1 MLDILFYFY
10 SLLLVISAF
19 MVILLKNPVHS
30 VLFLIF
36 AFFNAAA
43 LFIILG
49 AEFIAM
55 MLIIVYV
62 GAVAVLFL
70 FIVMMMNINLAEI
83 RQGFVKN
90 ALLAIALSSII
101 FFEMYIA
108 IQNSAKFL
116 PKPPVESMQNL
127 SNTMQIAN
135 VLYTEYF
142 AIFQLSGLILLVAM
156 VGAIVLTLTHSN
168 NVKRQSILKQVM
180 RNKKNSLELV
190 DVESGTGIQL

>member
-43 LFIILG
+43 LFIMLG